1 MNKTNFEH
9 LNGKRLYQKTT
20 YLRDECAPTIK
31 ERFCK
36 LEATK
41 STVTACGVID
51 EEDDKFVAI
60 TFDSDLVEKFI
71 SNDGKASFKMEGK
84 TEIPDYLCMQTVGS
98 RNKT

>member
-20 YLRDECAPTIK
+20 DLGDECAPTIK

-51 EEDDKFVAI
+51 EENEKFVAI
-60 TFDSDLVEKFI
+60 TFDNDLVQKFTP
-71 SNDGKASFKMEGK
+71 NDGKASFIVGGK
-84 TEIPDYLCMQTVGS
+84 TEIPDYLCIHTS
-98 RNKT
+98 YLRKK